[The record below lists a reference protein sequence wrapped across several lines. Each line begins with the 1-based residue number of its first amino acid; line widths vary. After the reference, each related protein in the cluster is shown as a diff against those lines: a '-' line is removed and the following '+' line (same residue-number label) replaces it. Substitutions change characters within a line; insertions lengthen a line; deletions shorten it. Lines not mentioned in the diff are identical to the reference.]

1 MVESN
6 RANNANPFGGEES
19 RMQTPFYGDVPGEKS
34 IDKDIIIKPRNNF
47 SNNIL
52 RKIVPHAHVKK
63 QKQSL
68 SQNLQKMRSGNIGSK
83 KSGTLFEVAQAEDSG
98 VKDLSGTGYNPKNM
112 RFASMNLEVN
122 RHRAGSQDK
131 SSFFGP
137 IIPEAE
143 NSSSDEEKSESSA
156 SCSSD
161 SSDLAKSEKSSDEN
175 DDSSED
181 NSDDEEKLFQEIM
194 N

>member
-6 RANNANPFGGEES
+6 KANNPNDSNQFGSEAS
-19 RMQTPFYGDVPGEKS
+19 RIQTPFYGDVPGEKS

-122 RHRAGSQDK
+122 RHIAGSQDK
-131 SSFFGP
+131 EDVKGFFAP
-137 IIPEAE
+137 II
-143 NSSSDEEKSESSA
+143 
-156 SCSSD
+156 
-161 SSDLAKSEKSSDEN
+161 
-175 DDSSED
+175 
-181 NSDDEEKLFQEIM
+181 
-194 N
+194 